1 MFLIITKSGAP
12 LKLEEVVVLFH
23 TEAQAREWLMPGDKI
38 VRAKLGIVGKPAIG

>member
-23 TEAQAREWLMPGDKI
+23 TEAQAREWLMPGDK
-38 VRAKLGIVGKPAIG
+38 VVKAEADIVGKPAIG